1 MNPLPLSRLV
11 AALRP
16 EAIRGRVDRA
26 VTELCYDS
34 RSVRPGAAFFAQ
46 PGVHVDGHRFIDDA
60 VAAGAV
66 AVVHSLKLDNL
77 PRPEHRPGVTW
88 IRVADPLA
96 ALSAGAACFYGYPC
110 RELTLV
116 GVTGT
121 NGKST
126 TAWWTYHLL
135 RALRVPAGLI
145 STVGVDYGA
154 GLVANPEHVTT
165 PLAVEMHAALRAMV
179 DAGLNTAV
187 VEASSWALADG
198 SKRLADVPFDSGVL
212 TSFSHDHLEL
222 HGTEEAYL
230 AAKLNLFRALRDG
243 SGSGADGGA
252 IAPPDLMPQVGAVTT
267 RPVYGFGVI
276 EGGAPVGGSWACVA
290 VPDGTA
296 GYAGPELR
304 FTLHLDGGAVPAV
317 LTAAGRFNLDNC
329 MAAASLVARQFG
341 VAAAELSSAIGALR
355 LPPGHLEEVDLGQPF
370 RVVVD
375 YAHTPEAFRTT
386 LALLAAAAR
395 ARGGSVIAVFGS
407 AGERDIAKRA
417 MQGRIAD
424 QYAKLI
430 VLTDEDCRGED
441 PEAILREIAAGCPGR
456 SEGDD
461 LILEVDRS
469 TAIARA
475 LAAARAGDVVALL
488 GKGHEASMIGPDGA
502 RPWHE
507 RGAAED
513 ALRAARWG

>member
-1 MNPLPLSRLV
+1 MNPLPLSRLA

-16 EAIRGRVDRA
+16 VAIRGRVDRA

-34 RSVRPGAAFFAQ
+34 RAVRPGAMFFAQ
-46 PGVHVDGHRFIDDA
+46 PGAHVDGHRFIDDA
-60 VAAGAV
+60 VAAGAG
-66 AVVHSLKLDNL
+66 AVVHNLDLDSLPL
-77 PRPEHRPGVTW
+77 RTHRPGVTW

-96 ALSAGAACFYGYPC
+96 ALSAGAACYYGYPC
-110 RELTLV
+110 RELTMV

-126 TAWWTYHLL
+126 TAWWIYGLL
-135 RALRVPAGLI
+135 HALQVPAGLI

-154 GLVANPEHVTT
+154 GLAANPEHVTT

-179 DAGLNTAV
+179 DASLSTAV
-187 VEASSWALADG
+187 VETSSWALAGG
-198 SKRLADVPFDSGVL
+198 SKRLADVQFDSGVL

-222 HGTEEAYL
+222 HGTKAAYL
-230 AAKLNLFRALRDG
+230 AAKLNLFRALRG
-243 SGSGADGGA
+243 GGA
-252 IAPPDLMPQVGAVTT
+252 AVAPPHLVPQVGAVTA
-267 RPVYGFGVI
+267 RPVYGFGLAD
-276 EGGAPVGGSWACVA
+276 GGAPCGGSWACVA
-290 VPDGTA
+290 APDGAA

-304 FTLHLDGGAVPAV
+304 FNLHLDGEAVPAV
-317 LTAAGRFNLDNC
+317 LAAGGRFNLGNC
-329 MAAASLVARQFG
+329 MAAASVVARQCG
-341 VAAAELSSAIGALR
+341 VTAGELRAPIGTLR

-386 LALLAAAAR
+386 LSLLADDAHG
-395 ARGGSVIAVFGS
+395 RGGRVIAVFGS
-407 AGERDIAKRA
+407 AGERDLAKRA
-417 MQGRIAD
+417 MQGRIA
-424 QYAKLI
+424 AEFAELI

-441 PEAILREIAAGCPGR
+441 PAAILHEIAAGCSGR
-456 SEGDD
+456 SEGDG
-461 LILEVDRS
+461 LIMELDRR

-475 LAAARAGDVVALL
+475 VAAARGGDVVALL
-488 GKGHEASMIGPDGA
+488 GKGHEASMIGPDGP

-513 ALRAARWG
+513 ALRAAGWG